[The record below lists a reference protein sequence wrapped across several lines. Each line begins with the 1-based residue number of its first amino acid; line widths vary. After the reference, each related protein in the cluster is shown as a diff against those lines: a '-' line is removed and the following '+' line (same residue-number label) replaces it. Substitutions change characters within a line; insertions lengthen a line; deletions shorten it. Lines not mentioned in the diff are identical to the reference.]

1 MRKDVDFRRADFSPG
16 FGRQTVFEVLA
27 AAALQSEP
35 IAHLSVPHSRTISF
49 DPKNLK
55 SSRLRLFPR
64 VRGRQEMSP

>member
-1 MRKDVDFRRADFSPG
+1 MDFRRADFSPG
-16 FGRQTVFEVLA
+16 VGRKTVFEVLVSA
-27 AAALQSEP
+27 IQSEP
-35 IAHLSVPHSRTISF
+35 IAHLSVPYSRTISF